1 MAKVPRNQPPGGV
14 ESDEG
19 RARRRAFGRFGG
31 RSGPG
36 AGRGNDF
43 ESPEDRG
50 RGGPGKRGRRG
61 HAPPPSKPPPRQY
74 GPRPGVSLLRDMPPG
89 CRGTIRRLSCKGRLR
104 RRLMDMGMVPGAT
117 VEVENPAPL
126 GDPMKLR
133 LKGCHLS
140 LRREE
145 AGQIE
150 VDIENEE

>member
-1 MAKVPRNQPPGGV
+1 
-14 ESDEG
+14 
-19 RARRRAFGRFGG
+19 
-31 RSGPG
+31 
-36 AGRGNDF
+36 
-43 ESPEDRG
+43 
-50 RGGPGKRGRRG
+50 
-61 HAPPPSKPPPRQY
+61 
-74 GPRPGVSLLRDMPPG
+74 
-89 CRGTIRRLSCKGRLR
+89 
-104 RRLMDMGMVPGAT
+104 MGMVPGAT